1 MAEIR
6 LDGKPAA
13 VTSSRRGLPLMW
25 LGPPWTSK
33 LGPKGE
39 AVMLNT
45 NRRTTLKFLGGAAVA
60 AAALPLPV
68 AAQGEDL
75 VVPNTY
81 QNFKRG
87 TIHSL
92 HPERRIFNIVW
103 EDLGR
108 VKMRAADLVTNYP
121 SLKVG
126 NIVDTQWY
134 DYLDFM
140 VAPKTPQNDARA
152 KAMLAKGARLQG
164 IPGMQEPI
172 RLWRM
177 DGMVTKVDGNTIF
190 LINASGGK
198 PEEPAP
204 DSGEVIQMPVVQS
217 PAGQA
222 AVKSVKVGDQV
233 ITVWSQQ
240 TAIKAT
246 VIR

>member
-1 MAEIR
+1 
-6 LDGKPAA
+6 
-13 VTSSRRGLPLMW
+13 
-25 LGPPWTSK
+25 
-33 LGPKGE
+33 
-39 AVMLNT
+39 MLNA
-45 NRRTTLKFLGGAAVA
+45 NRRTTLKFLGGAALTA
-60 AAALPLPV
+60 ATLPLPV
-68 AAQGEDL
+68 AAQSDDL

-140 VAPKTPQNDARA
+140 IAPKNAQNDAQA

-172 RLWRM
+172 KLWRM
-177 DGMVTKVDGNTIF
+177 DGMVTKVDGATIF

-198 PEEPAP
+198 PDEPSP
-204 DSGEVIQMPVVQS
+204 DSGEVIQLPVAQT
-217 PAGQA
+217 ANGQA

>member
-1 MAEIR
+1 
-6 LDGKPAA
+6 
-13 VTSSRRGLPLMW
+13 
-25 LGPPWTSK
+25 
-33 LGPKGE
+33 
-39 AVMLNT
+39 MLHM
-45 NRRTTLKFLGGAAVA
+45 NRRMSLKLLGGAALA
-60 AAALPLPV
+60 ATTLPLPV
-68 AAQGEDL
+68 AAQGQDL

-126 NIVDTQWY
+126 NIVDTHWY

-140 VAPKTPQNDARA
+140 IAPKTAPNDAQA

-177 DGMVTKVDGNTIF
+177 DGMVTKVDGNTIY
-190 LINASGGK
+190 LINASGGR

-204 DSGEVIQMPVVQS
+204 DSGEVVQLPVVQS

>member
-1 MAEIR
+1 
-6 LDGKPAA
+6 
-13 VTSSRRGLPLMW
+13 
-25 LGPPWTSK
+25 
-33 LGPKGE
+33 
-39 AVMLNT
+39 MLNA
-45 NRRTTLKFLGGAAVA
+45 NRRTTLKFLGGAALA
-60 AAALPLPV
+60 AATLPLPV
-68 AAQGEDL
+68 AAQSQDL

-126 NIVDTQWY
+126 NIVDTHWY

-140 VAPKTPQNDARA
+140 IAPKTAANDAQA

-172 RLWRM
+172 KLWRM
-177 DGMVTKVDGNTIF
+177 DGMVTKVDGATIY
-190 LINASGGK
+190 LINASGGR
-198 PEEPAP
+198 PDEPSP
-204 DSGEVIQMPVVQS
+204 DSGEVIQLPVALS

>member
-1 MAEIR
+1 M
-6 LDGKPAA
+6 
-13 VTSSRRGLPLMW
+13 
-25 LGPPWTSK
+25 
-33 LGPKGE
+33 
-39 AVMLNT
+39 
-45 NRRTTLKFLGGAAVA
+45 
-60 AAALPLPV
+60 
-68 AAQGEDL
+68 
-75 VVPNTY
+75 PNTY

-126 NIVDTQWY
+126 NIVDTHWY

-140 VAPKTPQNDARA
+140 IAKKTPQTDAQA

-164 IPGMQEPI
+164 IPGMQEQI
-172 RLWRM
+172 KLWRM
-177 DGMVTKVDGNTIF
+177 DGMVTKIDGATIYPDQRVGRQARGA
-190 LINASGGK
+190 LARQRRGHPAAGG
-198 PEEPAP
+198 
-204 DSGEVIQMPVVQS
+204 
-217 PAGQA
+217 
-222 AVKSVKVGDQV
+222 AVGGGPGGREDRRTGDQV

>member
-1 MAEIR
+1 M
-6 LDGKPAA
+6 
-13 VTSSRRGLPLMW
+13 SRA
-25 LGPPWTSK
+25 S
-33 LGPKGE
+33 
-39 AVMLNT
+39 
-45 NRRTTLKFLGGAAVA
+45 RRTTLKLLGGAGLA
-60 AAALPLPV
+60 ATLPLPL
-68 AAQGEDL
+68 AAQGDDL
-75 VVPNTY
+75 VVSNTY

-140 VAPKTPQNDARA
+140 IAKKTAQNDAQA

-172 RLWRM
+172 KLWRM
-177 DGMVTKVDGNTIF
+177 DGMVTKVDGATIY
-190 LINASGGK
+190 LINASGGR
-198 PEEPAP
+198 PDEPSP
-204 DSGEVIQMPVVQS
+204 DSGEVVQLPVVQS

>member
-1 MAEIR
+1 M
-6 LDGKPAA
+6 
-13 VTSSRRGLPLMW
+13 SRA
-25 LGPPWTSK
+25 S
-33 LGPKGE
+33 
-39 AVMLNT
+39 
-45 NRRTTLKFLGGAAVA
+45 RRTTLKLLGGAGLA
-60 AAALPLPV
+60 ATLPLPL
-68 AAQGEDL
+68 AAQGDDL

-108 VKMRAADLVTNYP
+108 VKMRAADLVTNYS
-121 SLKVG
+121 SLKEG
-126 NIVDTQWY
+126 NIVDTHWY

-140 VAPKTPQNDARA
+140 IAPKSAQNDARA
-152 KAMLAKGARLQG
+152 KAMLAKGARLEG

-172 RLWRM
+172 KLWRM
-177 DGMVTKVDGNTIF
+177 DGMVTKVDGATIY

-198 PEEPAP
+198 PDEPSP
-204 DSGEVIQMPVVQS
+204 DSGEVIQLPVAQTA
-217 PAGQA
+217 AGQA
-222 AVKSVKVGDQV
+222 AAKSTKPGDLM

>member
-1 MAEIR
+1 
-6 LDGKPAA
+6 
-13 VTSSRRGLPLMW
+13 
-25 LGPPWTSK
+25 
-33 LGPKGE
+33 
-39 AVMLNT
+39 MLHM
-45 NRRTTLKFLGGAAVA
+45 NRRMSLKLLGGAALA
-60 AAALPLPV
+60 ATTLPLPV
-68 AAQGEDL
+68 AAQGQDL

-126 NIVDTQWY
+126 NIVDTHWY

-140 VAPKTPQNDARA
+140 IAPKTAPNDAQA

-172 RLWRM
+172 KLWRM
-177 DGMVTKVDGNTIF
+177 DGMVTKVDGNTLY
-190 LINASGGK
+190 LINASGGR

-204 DSGEVIQMPVVQS
+204 DSGEVVQLPVVQS

>member
-1 MAEIR
+1 
-6 LDGKPAA
+6 
-13 VTSSRRGLPLMW
+13 
-25 LGPPWTSK
+25 
-33 LGPKGE
+33 
-39 AVMLNT
+39 MLHM
-45 NRRTTLKFLGGAAVA
+45 NRRMSLKLLGGAALA
-60 AAALPLPV
+60 ATTLPLPV
-68 AAQGEDL
+68 AAQGQDL

-126 NIVDTQWY
+126 NIVDTHWY

-140 VAPKTPQNDARA
+140 IAPKTAPNDAQA

-172 RLWRM
+172 KLWRM
-177 DGMVTKVDGNTIF
+177 DGMVTKVDGNTIY
-190 LINASGGK
+190 LINASGGR

-204 DSGEVIQMPVVQS
+204 DSGEVIQLPVVQS

>member
-1 MAEIR
+1 
-6 LDGKPAA
+6 
-13 VTSSRRGLPLMW
+13 
-25 LGPPWTSK
+25 
-33 LGPKGE
+33 
-39 AVMLNT
+39 MLEVFHDQ
-45 NRRTTLKFLGGAAVA
+45 RT
-60 AAALPLPV
+60 
-68 AAQGEDL
+68 
-75 VVPNTY
+75 TY

-121 SLKVG
+121 SLKEG
-126 NIVDTQWY
+126 NIVDTHWY

-140 VAPKTPQNDARA
+140 VAPKNAQNDAQA

-172 RLWRM
+172 KLWRM
-177 DGMVTKVDGNTIF
+177 DGMVTKVDGATIY
-190 LINASGGK
+190 LINASGGR
-198 PEEPAP
+198 PEEPSP
-204 DSGEVIQMPVVQS
+204 DSGEVIQLPVVQS
-217 PAGQA
+217 AAGQA
-222 AVKSVKVGDQV
+222 AVKTVGPGDQL

>member
-1 MAEIR
+1 M
-6 LDGKPAA
+6 
-13 VTSSRRGLPLMW
+13 SRA
-25 LGPPWTSK
+25 S
-33 LGPKGE
+33 
-39 AVMLNT
+39 
-45 NRRTTLKFLGGAAVA
+45 RRTTLKLLGGAGLA
-60 AAALPLPV
+60 ATLPLPV

-121 SLKVG
+121 QLKEG
-126 NIVDTQWY
+126 QIVDTHWY

-140 VAPKTPQNDARA
+140 IAPKSAQNDARA
-152 KAMLAKGARLQG
+152 KAMLAKGARLEG

-177 DGMVTKVDGNTIF
+177 DGMVTKVDGATIY

-198 PEEPAP
+198 PDEPAP
-204 DSGEVIQMPVVQS
+204 DSGEVIQLPVIQTAAGRAAFASVQ
-217 PAGQA
+217 P
-222 AVKSVKVGDQV
+222 GDQLV
-233 ITVWSQQ
+233 TVWSQQ
-240 TAIKAT
+240 AAIKAT
-246 VIR
+246 IIR

>member
-1 MAEIR
+1 
-6 LDGKPAA
+6 
-13 VTSSRRGLPLMW
+13 
-25 LGPPWTSK
+25 
-33 LGPKGE
+33 
-39 AVMLNT
+39 MLHM
-45 NRRTTLKFLGGAAVA
+45 NRRMSLKLLGGAALA
-60 AAALPLPV
+60 ATTLPLPL
-68 AAQGEDL
+68 AAQGQDL

-126 NIVDTQWY
+126 NIVDTHWY

-140 VAPKTPQNDARA
+140 IAPKTAPNDAQA

-172 RLWRM
+172 KLWRM
-177 DGMVTKVDGNTIF
+177 DGMVTKVDGATLY
-190 LINASGGK
+190 LINASGGR
-198 PEEPAP
+198 PDEPSP
-204 DSGEVIQMPVVQS
+204 DSGEVIQLPVAQTA
-217 PAGQA
+217 AGQA

>member
-1 MAEIR
+1 M
-6 LDGKPAA
+6 
-13 VTSSRRGLPLMW
+13 SRA
-25 LGPPWTSK
+25 S
-33 LGPKGE
+33 
-39 AVMLNT
+39 
-45 NRRTTLKFLGGAAVA
+45 RRTTLKLLGGAGL
-60 AAALPLPV
+60 AAALPLPL
-68 AAQGEDL
+68 AAQGDDL

-140 VAPKTPQNDARA
+140 VAKKTPQNDAQA

-172 RLWRM
+172 KLWRM
-177 DGMVTKVDGNTIF
+177 DGMVTKVDGATIF

-198 PEEPAP
+198 PDEPSP
-204 DSGEVIQMPVVQS
+204 DSGEVIQLPVAQTA
-217 PAGQA
+217 AGQA
-222 AVKSVKVGDQV
+222 AVKSVKVGDSV